1 MTFQKLLVDVSAM
14 VEKVNGEKARMASVN
29 ESMIKNL
36 GGDLDEILKDERTG
50 ERLKPDNIK
59 KVNVH
64 LSTLTMSREDTFNTL
79 AKDIKALWDAC
90 GIDVNNDFALKVRD
104 MGKLQLS
111 TLDAV
116 REEIKR
122 LKGDKEE
129 KEVSERSER
138 ALRKTIIHTRDE
150 SREMATD
157 IMATSTT
164 KLTLFTQFFWL
175 AFIRFALASLKM
187 HLSSLG
193 AGASFG
199 VHKGQDWGAVGSDGL

>member
-79 AKDIKALWDAC
+79 
-90 GIDVNNDFALKVRD
+90 VVVTSVRVP
-104 MGKLQLS
+104 S
-111 TLDAV
+111 SIV
-116 REEIKR
+116 R
-122 LKGDKEE
+122 KEY
-129 KEVSERSER
+129 
-138 ALRKTIIHTRDE
+138 IILHRHG
-150 SREMATD
+150 SR
-157 IMATSTT
+157 
-164 KLTLFTQFFWL
+164 W
-175 AFIRFALASLKM
+175 
-187 HLSSLG
+187 
-193 AGASFG
+193 
-199 VHKGQDWGAVGSDGL
+199 